1 MIKLFTKKLKLMKS
15 WYKILENQVNLL
27 ETANGQKKILHA
39 CINYSISYSSFGK
52 SEELLLKVCTVCELD
67 VDQFPADPTIFP
79 CGCDKSPFFE
89 KDHGHFLTRDLNIL
103 KINKLRKIFVLTQ
116 FIINIKPSILVRL
129 KRVFFMV

>member
-1 MIKLFTKKLKLMKS
+1 MES

-39 CINYSISYSSFGK
+39 CINYSISYSSF
-52 SEELLLKVCTVCELD
+52 
-67 VDQFPADPTIFP
+67 QFPADPTIFL

-89 KDHGHFLTRDLNIL
+89 KDHGYFLTRDLNIL